1 MKKQTRGWKRIMAV
15 ALAVLI
21 AGSTVEPSALKVAA
35 AGQKQAAVT
44 TASDEPDAAMTKT
57 AVGSATVSGNSGTV
71 ADKAS
76 GGQYGIATLS
86 GESGSAD
93 DVVSLTVGETT
104 TYYRCLS
111 EAVAALPKGSD
122 ATLTLLNDCQADLAG
137 VNWMIGS
144 NQSDTITLD
153 LAGHALV
160 LPEGYSVVLKSNT
173 FIVMSSQD
181 GGEIQGG
188 AYVSSEKT
196 AVFKENVRVT
206 GTATVKNTNTTI
218 RIEGADIAIL
228 WVAAGNCMISSGS
241 VEKIE
246 WYGADLLA
254 ITGGTIGNLNCI
266 YPYLKRSTAF
276 PAGYGVKNPDTGIRY
291 TRAELDAEG
300 FSGKIEAYS
309 CNEHVYE
316 KGCCKYC
323 NALIADCRHADLDQD
338 TGVCGNCGL
347 QVLAAVRSEEDTVYC
362 VSWEA
367 LCSETDK
374 LVDGKEYTVY
384 FYTDVTVTDETQ
396 CARLQNGTV
405 TLDLGGH
412 NIKSGRELSL
422 RLQAV
427 R

>member
-1 MKKQTRGWKRIMAV
+1 MKKQTRRWKRIMAV

-21 AGSTVEPSALKVAA
+21 AGSTVEPSALTVAA
-35 AGQKQAAVT
+35 AGQKQATVT

-104 TYYRCLS
+104 TYYTCLS

-122 ATLTLLNDCQADLAG
+122 ATLTLLDDCQADLAG

-160 LPEGYSVVLKSNT
+160 TPEDYSLALISNT
-173 FIVMSSQD
+173 FIAMSSQA
-181 GGEIQGG
+181 GGELQGG
-188 AYVSSEKT
+188 GVYVWPEKT

-206 GTATVKNTNTTI
+206 GTAQVNRYNTTI
-218 RIEGADIAIL
+218 CVEGADIAIL
-228 WVAAGNCMISSGS
+228 DVANGSGRISSGS
-241 VEKIE
+241 VEEIKWPGGE
-246 WYGADLLA
+246 LLA
-254 ITGGTIGNLNCI
+254 ITGGTIGKLNFES
-266 YPYLKRSTAF
+266 YLKRSTAF

-291 TRAELDAEG
+291 TRAALDAEG

-309 CNEHVYE
+309 CKEHVYE
-316 KGCCKYC
+316 EGYCKYC
-323 NALIADCRHADLDQD
+323 NALIADCKHAGLDQT
-338 TGVCGNCGL
+338 TGVCGNLG
-347 QVLAAVRSEEDTVYC
+347 R
-362 VSWEA
+362 
-367 LCSETDK
+367 
-374 LVDGKEYTVY
+374 
-384 FYTDVTVTDETQ
+384 
-396 CARLQNGTV
+396 RL
-405 TLDLGGH
+405 LF
-412 NIKSGRELSL
+412 
-422 RLQAV
+422 
-427 R
+427 